1 MEGYGPLGVDIVL
14 EVLRQGSSQV
24 PGLLRPAEQRL
35 HEWERHCGF
44 YQTLMQIFSNRSV
57 DVNIRWLAVLYIK
70 NGIDR
75 YWRKTAPN
83 ALPEEE
89 KLVIKQQLL
98 LSIDE
103 PVHQIA
109 TQVAVVISKIARVE
123 LKCWPELF
131 PALFESVRSP
141 LHLVQHNS
149 LLILNHVTKMLAS
162 KRLAMD
168 RQMFRELS
176 NSIYGHIL
184 DLWKAHSAQF
194 FDKAQRHEE
203 HLEEA
208 LQLSVLSAKVLRK
221 LTVQGTREFSSDSLQ
236 TVFLNA
242 IFEKIR
248 LCLEYRNQ
256 IQHNT
261 KLVKMLE
268 KTVKLLSKTL
278 LETQEHHPASFVPL
292 LKQSLEFA
300 ANYVFSE
307 EAGVLTFETLL
318 VQCCNIMRAILRCE
332 TYRPPKE
339 IKDDSSQNIL
349 AAHQTKMSFFTPSV
363 LTEIINRIIMHYFLL
378 NHNELDNWESDPEDY
393 INEEVGESWRYQLRP
408 SIENLYL
415 TLFAEYRSIVTPV
428 VVNLIKTVQ
437 ASPDTEDMNVLLQ
450 KDAVYTAA
458 GLASY
463 NLFEELD
470 FDNWFTYH
478 LRREMHNKSP
488 RFKLL
493 RRRVPWLVGQ
503 WVNVKLTA
511 SVRPLLYESLLL
523 LMQKDEDLVVRLTAA
538 NTLRTAVDDVEF
550 QLDSFLPYME
560 GSFTSLYNLLRDV
573 SECDT
578 KMHILHVVSLLI
590 ERVGSNVRLQ
600 VNSLIS
606 YLPHLWQESEQHN
619 MLRCAILATLSHLV
633 QGLEGDCA
641 SLEHFLLPV
650 IHLATDVTQPPHVYL
665 LEDGLELWQKTLE
678 NVPSVSRDLLHL
690 YNNMPSLLELGTE
703 NLRTCFGIIERYVL
717 LSGKEF
723 LETFGAGVARTCES
737 MIGAI
742 KPEGGMVVAKV
753 VETIVKSYPSGGV
766 QLMEPVLVKVFN
778 EVFKDEEYTPLL
790 VVYLCIF
797 GEIILRNSSY
807 FSSFINSMATAT
819 GKQSD
824 ELLGKFLDIWLEKL
838 DAMTRLE
845 RRKLTAMGLASLLPV
860 NTKSVTDRFAVI
872 LDAAVD
878 VLHEIHRCEDGV
890 YTDCLVL
897 FASDELTDENAEGD
911 SFSVKRLQ
919 LSMCDPVHRIP
930 MWQFVRDK
938 VHESQAVH
946 GEAHFHALME
956 CMDSGVAQQLFSFIN
971 H

>member
-523 LMQKDEDLVVRLTAA
+523 LMQKDEDLV
-538 NTLRTAVDDVEF
+538 
-550 QLDSFLPYME
+550 YME

-723 LETFGAGVARTCES
+723 LE
-737 MIGAI
+737 
-742 KPEGGMVVAKV
+742 V

-890 YTDCLVL
+890 YTEQSQWNLKL
-897 FASDELTDENAEGD
+897 Y
-911 SFSVKRLQ
+911 Q